1 MKNTIRLKE
10 SELKQLIYESVRRI
24 LSENAD
30 DLNQYI
36 PKKAFKMV
44 EKVNN
49 ELRQLKEMTGEEYP
63 ELLDT
68 SSGTEVFFKIIGDVR
83 IEDGCLKW
91 TEESNEYWK
100 KDRTSQ
106 ESWKLVMYDE
116 EEGYWFD
123 DYEFKDQMSYIRGG
137 IKKAIKYF
145 KEYNP
150 EWDDDEDKRETFLG
164 KLDESVS
171 LYGRTMMTYDDI
183 PKIMKGELPF
193 MEGAYNNEKW
203 YVLPLP
209 NGRYYAYLC
218 SENNKE
224 EYAKSILSHYQDYET
239 KTKEEMETWVKFN
252 LYSREEAEEWLMGRE
267 ICSLL
272 DNKGYKTEMWS
283 QLGRIGGISATKDG
297 KTISVVGVYPSKKE
311 LMKIINDI
319 KLS

>member
-106 ESWKLVMYDE
+106 ESWKL
-116 EEGYWFD
+116 
-123 DYEFKDQMSYIRGG
+123 
-137 IKKAIKYF
+137 
-145 KEYNP
+145 
-150 EWDDDEDKRETFLG
+150 DDDEDKRETFLG